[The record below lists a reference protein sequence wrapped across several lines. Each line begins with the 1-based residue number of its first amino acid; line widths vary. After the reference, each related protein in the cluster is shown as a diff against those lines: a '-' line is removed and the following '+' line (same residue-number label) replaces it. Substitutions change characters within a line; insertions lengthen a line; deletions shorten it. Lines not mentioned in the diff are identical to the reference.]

1 MHRKDKVLTGLA
13 GEFYVLAQLAER
25 GFTAALTLGN
35 TKNVDIIVTS
45 PNGKKITRLEVK
57 TSSLP
62 LRYEHLF
69 GKDRFHIWAMG
80 EKHEKIKDKNLTYCF
95 VVLKGKGVLPSFF
108 IVSSSYVAR
117 YVRWQH
123 RFWLKSRKQKVKD
136 TPMRNFRIEEHDP
149 CDMPHSYMLSKCSER
164 GLLGRFFY
172 R

>member
-1 MHRKDKVLTGLA
+1 MIRKKDKVLTGLA
-13 GEFYVLAQLAER
+13 GEYYVLAQLAER

-35 TKNVDIIVTS
+35 SKNVDIIVTS

-62 LRYEHLF
+62 LRHEHLF
-69 GKDRFHIWAMG
+69 GANKFYIWAMG
-80 EKHEKIKDKNLTYCF
+80 EKHERIKDKNLAYCF

-108 IVSSSYVAR
+108 IVPSSYVAR

-136 TPMRNFRIEEHDP
+136 TPMRNFRIEEGDP
-149 CDMPHSYMLSKCSER
+149 R
-164 GLLGRFFY
+164 GFQDNWRLLA
-172 R
+172 

>member
-1 MHRKDKVLTGLA
+1 MKTHKDKVLTGLA

-35 TKNVDIIVTS
+35 SKNVDIIVAS

-62 LRYEHLF
+62 LRHEHLF

-80 EKHEKIKDKNLTYCF
+80 EKHETIKDKNLAYCF
-95 VVLKGKGVLPSFF
+95 VVLKGKGLLPSFF
-108 IVSSSYVAR
+108 IVPSSYVAR

-123 RFWLKSRKQKVKD
+123 RYWLKSRRQKVKD
-136 TPMRNFRIEEHDP
+136 TPMRNFRIEESDP
-149 CDMPHSYMLSKCSER
+149 R
-164 GLLGRFFY
+164 GFQDKWQSLA
-172 R
+172 